1 MRMPRRTLTLS
12 ALCLAAAAFGQIG
25 DKAGEPMVPLV
36 PDNLIPPSPA
46 HTPQE
51 QLKTFQIAKGYQI
64 SLVAS
69 DPQVG
74 DPVAAQFGPDGR
86 LWVVEMQGYMPNLD
100 GTTEDQP
107 HGRVVVL
114 EDKDGDGI
122 FETSTVFLDKV
133 VMPRALALHRD
144 GVLVGAPPHLWFC
157 RDTNGDGKADE
168 KIEVATD
175 FGVRVDPSRPQLA
188 NPERAPN
195 AMLWGHDNWLYVGA
209 YTARFKFKDGR
220 WLRGLSNFR
229 GQWGLS
235 QDDFGHLYHNSNSDQ
250 MRADVIPSSYLNR
263 NPNLGRATGLN
274 WKVAKEQLVWP
285 IRVNPGINRG
295 YRPEMLRE
303 FKLKEFTAACA
314 PWIYRAD
321 LFPADAYG
329 NAFVCEPAGN
339 LIKRNVV
346 KSEGGALVGTPYYDQ
361 TEFLASTDERFR
373 PVNLLTGPDGALYVI
388 DLYRG
393 IIQHRISL
401 TTYLREQIVK
411 RGLDKPLA
419 LGRVWRIA
427 PEGATEFKTAKKLS
441 AMTPAELVAELASGN
456 SWRRETA
463 QRLLVEAAPDAAV
476 DAALVALAK
485 DSPFA
490 TPMGRV
496 HALWT
501 LEGRGAVKAEAVL
514 AGMAHDDPRVRA
526 AAIRVSEALMASP
539 DRDAIVAR
547 WTELAATEAVT
558 EVQQQLA
565 LSIGEAKSLAAD
577 LAGAALITRA
587 GEVAFIQDAFI
598 SGLEGRE
605 VGLFEVVMKKPTDYA
620 KTLPAALLRCVFS
633 TRKPAQVEKAL
644 AIIAALPLKSQQVTL
659 LGSLVTHPTIT
670 AKRPVKLTAEPASLV
685 KLSKSKDAAMVKALA
700 WFKSTVVWPGKPG
713 VVVPVVKA
721 LTNEQQI
728 LFDSGKQTFAGLC
741 AACHQPTGKGLDG
754 LAPPLAD
761 SEWVNGD
768 PERIIKVVMH
778 GLRGPIKV
786 KGVAYSYDMPA
797 AGFLTDEQIAG
808 VLTYIRREWDH
819 EAAPVPLD
827 LVQKIR
833 AETKGRT
840 DAWTEGELQKK

>member
-1 MRMPRRTLTLS
+1 MRMPRRTLSLA
-12 ALCLAAAAFGQIG
+12 ALCLAAAACAQIG
-25 DKAGEPMVPLV
+25 DKAGEAQMQLV
-36 PDNLIPPSPA
+36 PEGLIPPSPA
-46 HTPQE
+46 LTPQE
-51 QLKTFQIAKGYQI
+51 ELKTFQIAKGYQI
-64 SLVAS
+64 SLAAS

-86 LWVVEMQGYMPNLD
+86 LWVVEMQGYMPDLD
-100 GTTEDQP
+100 ATTEDQP

-114 EDKDGDGI
+114 EDKNGDGV

-175 FGVRVDPSRPQLA
+175 FGVRVDPARPQLA

-220 WLRGLSNFR
+220 WQRGLSNFR

-235 QDDFGHLYHNSNSDQ
+235 QDDYGHLFHNSNSDQ

-263 NPNLGRATGLN
+263 NPNLGRTSGLN

-303 FKLKEFTAACA
+303 FKLKEFTAACS
-314 PWIYRAD
+314 PYIYRSD
-321 LFPADAYG
+321 LFPGDAYG

-346 KSEGGALVGTPYYDQ
+346 KSEGGTLVATPYYDQ

-373 PVNLLTGPDGALYVI
+373 PVSLLTGPEGALYVI

-427 PEGATEFKTAKKLS
+427 PEGAAVVPAKKLS

-463 QRLLVEAAPDAAV
+463 QRLLVEAAPDAAI
-476 DAALVALAK
+476 DAALVARAK
-485 DSPFA
+485 DSA
-490 TPMGRV
+490 SPMGRV

-514 AGMAHDDPRVRA
+514 AGMAHADPRVRA
-526 AAIRVSEALMASP
+526 AAIRVSEFLMATS

-547 WTELAATEAVT
+547 WTDLAASEAVT

-577 LAGAALITRA
+577 LAGAALVTRA
-587 GEVAFIQDAFI
+587 ADVAFIQDAFV

-605 VGLFEVVMKKPTDYA
+605 IDLFEAVLKKPAAYA

-644 AIIAALPLKSQQVTL
+644 AIIAALPLRSQQVTL
-659 LGSLVTHPTIT
+659 LGSLTTHPTVT
-670 AKRPVKLTAEPASLV
+670 AKRPVKLAAEPASLA
-685 KLSKSKDAAMVKALA
+685 KLSKSKDAAMIKALA
-700 WFKSTVVWPGKPG
+700 WFKNTVVWPGKPG
-713 VVVPVVKA
+713 VVVSVVKP
-721 LTNEQQI
+721 LTNEQQL
-728 LFDSGKQTFAGLC
+728 LFDSGKQTYAGLC
-741 AACHQPTGKGLDG
+741 TACHQPTGKGLEG

-761 SEWVNGD
+761 SEWVKGD

-786 KGVAYSYDMPA
+786 KGLSYNYDMPA
-797 AGFLTDEQIAG
+797 AGFLSDEQIAG

-819 EAAPVPLD
+819 EASPVPLD

-840 DAWTEGELQKK
+840 DAWTEGEFKAK

>member
-1 MRMPRRTLTLS
+1 MRMPRRTLSLA
-12 ALCLAAAAFGQIG
+12 ALCLAAAACAQIG
-25 DKAGEPMVPLV
+25 DKAGEAQMQLV
-36 PDNLIPPSPA
+36 PDGLIPPSPA
-46 HTPQE
+46 LTPQE
-51 QLKTFQIAKGYQI
+51 ELKTFQIAKGYQI
-64 SLVAS
+64 SLAAS

-86 LWVVEMQGYMPNLD
+86 LWVVEMQGYMPDLD
-100 GTTEDQP
+100 ATTEDQP

-114 EDKDGDGI
+114 EDKDGDGV

-175 FGVRVDPSRPQLA
+175 FGVRVDPARPQLA

-195 AMLWGHDNWLYVGA
+195 AMLWGHDNWLYIGA

-220 WLRGLSNFR
+220 WQRGLSNFR

-235 QDDFGHLYHNSNSDQ
+235 QDDYGHLFHNSNSDQ

-263 NPNLGRATGLN
+263 NPNLGRTSGLN

-303 FKLKEFTAACA
+303 FKLKEFTAACS
-314 PWIYRAD
+314 PYIYRSD
-321 LFPADAYG
+321 FFPGDAYG

-346 KSEGGALVGTPYYDQ
+346 KSEGGTLVATPYYDQ

-373 PVNLLTGPDGALYVI
+373 PVSLLTGPEGALYVI

-427 PEGATEFKTAKKLS
+427 PEGAAVVPAKKLS

-463 QRLLVEAAPDAAV
+463 QRLLVEAAADAAI

-485 DSPFA
+485 DSA
-490 TPMGRV
+490 SPMGRV

-501 LEGRGAVKAEAVL
+501 LEGRGAVKSEAVQ
-514 AGMAHDDPRVRA
+514 AGMGHADPRVRA
-526 AAIRVSEALMASP
+526 AAIRVSESLMATS

-547 WTELAATEAVT
+547 WTELAASEAVT

-565 LSIGEAKSLAAD
+565 LSIGEAKAPAAD
-577 LAGAALITRA
+577 LAGAALVTRA
-587 GEVAFIQDAFI
+587 ADVAFIQDAFV

-605 VGLFEVVMKKPTDYA
+605 IDLFEAVLKKPAAYA

-644 AIIAALPLKSQQVTL
+644 AIIAALPLRSQQVTL
-659 LGSLVTHPTIT
+659 LGSLTTHPTVT
-670 AKRPVKLTAEPASLV
+670 AKRPVKLAAEPASLA
-685 KLSKSKDAAMVKALA
+685 KLSKSKDAAMIKALA

-713 VVVPVVKA
+713 VVVSVVKP
-721 LTNEQQI
+721 LTNEQQL
-728 LFDSGKQTFAGLC
+728 LFDSGKQTYAGLC
-741 AACHQPTGKGLDG
+741 TACHQPTGKGLEG

-768 PERIIKVVMH
+768 PERIVKVVMH

-786 KGVAYSYDMPA
+786 KGLSYNYDMPA
-797 AGFLTDEQIAG
+797 AGFLSDEQIAG

-819 EAAPVPLD
+819 EASPVPLD

-840 DAWTEGELQKK
+840 DAWTEGEFKAK

>member
-1 MRMPRRTLTLS
+1 MRMPRRTLSLA
-12 ALCLAAAAFGQIG
+12 ALCLAAAACAQIG
-25 DKAGEPMVPLV
+25 DKAGEAQMQLV
-36 PDNLIPPSPA
+36 PEGLIPPSPA
-46 HTPQE
+46 LTPQE
-51 QLKTFQIAKGYQI
+51 ELKTFQIAKGYQI
-64 SLVAS
+64 SLAAS

-86 LWVVEMQGYMPNLD
+86 LWVVEMQGYMPDLD
-100 GTTEDQP
+100 ATTEDQP

-114 EDKDGDGI
+114 EDKDGDGV

-175 FGVRVDPSRPQLA
+175 FGVRVDPARPQLA

-220 WLRGLSNFR
+220 WQRGLSNFR

-235 QDDFGHLYHNSNSDQ
+235 QDDYGHLFHNSNSDQ

-263 NPNLGRATGLN
+263 NPNLGRTSGLN

-303 FKLKEFTAACA
+303 FKLKEFTAACS
-314 PWIYRAD
+314 PYIYRSD
-321 LFPADAYG
+321 FFPGDAYG

-346 KSEGGALVGTPYYDQ
+346 KSEGGTLVATPYYDQ

-373 PVNLLTGPDGALYVI
+373 PVSLLTGPEGALYVI

-427 PEGATEFKTAKKLS
+427 PEGAAVVPAKKLS

-463 QRLLVEAAPDAAV
+463 QRLLVEAAPDAAI
-476 DAALVALAK
+476 DAALVAFAK
-485 DSPFA
+485 DS
-490 TPMGRV
+490 TSPMGRV

-514 AGMAHDDPRVRA
+514 AGMAHADPRVRA
-526 AAIRVSEALMASP
+526 AAIRVSESLMATS

-547 WTELAATEAVT
+547 WTELAASEAVT

-565 LSIGEAKSLAAD
+565 LSIGEAKSPAAD
-577 LAGAALITRA
+577 LAGAALVTRA
-587 GEVAFIQDAFI
+587 ADVAFIQDAFV

-605 VGLFEVVMKKPTDYA
+605 IDLFEAVLKKPAAYA

-644 AIIAALPLKSQQVTL
+644 AIIAALPLRSQQVTL
-659 LGSLVTHPTIT
+659 LGSLTTHPTVT
-670 AKRPVKLTAEPASLV
+670 AKRPVKLAAEPASLA
-685 KLSKSKDAAMVKALA
+685 KLSKSKDAAMIKALA

-713 VVVPVVKA
+713 VVVSVVKP
-721 LTNEQQI
+721 LTNEQQL
-728 LFDSGKQTFAGLC
+728 LFDSGKQTYAGLC
-741 AACHQPTGKGLDG
+741 TACHQPTGKGLEG

-786 KGVAYSYDMPA
+786 KGLSYNYDMPA
-797 AGFLTDEQIAG
+797 AGFLSDEQIAG

-840 DAWTEGELQKK
+840 DAWTEGEFKAK

>member
-1 MRMPRRTLTLS
+1 MRMPRRTLSLA
-12 ALCLAAAAFGQIG
+12 ALCLAAAACAQIG
-25 DKAGEPMVPLV
+25 DKAGEAQMQLV
-36 PDNLIPPSPA
+36 PEGLIPPSPA
-46 HTPQE
+46 LTPQE
-51 QLKTFQIAKGYQI
+51 ELKTFQIAKGYQI
-64 SLVAS
+64 SLAAS

-86 LWVVEMQGYMPNLD
+86 LWVVEMQGYMPDLD
-100 GTTEDQP
+100 ATTEDQP

-114 EDKDGDGI
+114 EDKDGDGV

-175 FGVRVDPSRPQLA
+175 FGVRVDPARPQLA

-220 WLRGLSNFR
+220 WQRGLSNFR

-235 QDDFGHLYHNSNSDQ
+235 QDDYGHLFHNSNSDQ

-263 NPNLGRATGLN
+263 NPNLGRTSGLN

-303 FKLKEFTAACA
+303 FKLKEFTAACS
-314 PWIYRAD
+314 PYIYRSD
-321 LFPADAYG
+321 FFPGDAYG

-346 KSEGGALVGTPYYDQ
+346 KSEGGTLVATPYYDQ

-373 PVNLLTGPDGALYVI
+373 PVSLLTGPDGALYVI

-427 PEGATEFKTAKKLS
+427 PEGAAVVPAKKLS

-463 QRLLVEAAPDAAV
+463 QRLLVEAAQDDAI

-485 DSPFA
+485 DS
-490 TPMGRV
+490 TSPMGRV

-514 AGMAHDDPRVRA
+514 AGMAHADPRVRA
-526 AAIRVSEALMASP
+526 AAIRVSESLMATS

-547 WTELAATEAVT
+547 WTDLAASEAVT

-565 LSIGEAKSLAAD
+565 LSIGEAKAPAAD
-577 LAGAALITRA
+577 LAGAALVTRA
-587 GEVAFIQDAFI
+587 ADVAFIQDAFV

-605 VGLFEVVMKKPTDYA
+605 IDLFEAVLKKPAAYA

-644 AIIAALPLKSQQVTL
+644 AIIAALPLRSQQVTL
-659 LGSLVTHPTIT
+659 LGSLTTHPTVT
-670 AKRPVKLTAEPASLV
+670 AKRPVKLAAEPASLA
-685 KLSKSKDAAMVKALA
+685 KLSKSKDAAMIKALA
-700 WFKSTVVWPGKPG
+700 WFKNTVVWPGKPG
-713 VVVPVVKA
+713 VVVSVVKP
-721 LTNEQQI
+721 LTNEQQL
-728 LFDSGKQTFAGLC
+728 LFDSGKQTYAGLC
-741 AACHQPTGKGLDG
+741 TACHQPTGKGLEG

-761 SEWVNGD
+761 SEWVKGD

-786 KGVAYSYDMPA
+786 KGLSYNYDMPA
-797 AGFLTDEQIAG
+797 AGFLSDEQIAG

-819 EAAPVPLD
+819 EASPVPLD

-840 DAWTEGELQKK
+840 DAWTEGEFKAK

>member
-1 MRMPRRTLTLS
+1 MRMPRRTLILS
-12 ALCLAAAAFGQIG
+12 AFCLAAAAFGQIG

-46 HTPQE
+46 RTPQE
-51 QLKTFQIAKGYQI
+51 ELKTFQIAKGYQI
-64 SLVAS
+64 SLAAS
-69 DPQVG
+69 DPQIG

-107 HGRVVVL
+107 RGRVVVL
-114 EDKDGDGI
+114 EDKDGDGV
-122 FETSTVFLDKV
+122 FETSTVFLDKI
-133 VMPRALALHRD
+133 VMPRAIALHRD

-263 NPNLGRATGLN
+263 NPNLGRTTGLN

-346 KSEGGALVGTPYYDQ
+346 KSEGGALVATPYYDQ

-419 LGRVWRIA
+419 LGRVWRIT
-427 PEGATEFKTAKKLS
+427 PEGAAVAPAKKLS
-441 AMTPAELVAELASGN
+441 AMSSAELVAELASGN

-463 QRLLVEAAPDAAV
+463 QRLLVEAAPDATI

-485 DSPFA
+485 SSA
-490 TPMGRV
+490 APMGRV
-496 HALWT
+496 HALWA

-539 DRDAIVAR
+539 DRDVIVAR

-605 VGLFEVVMKKPTDYA
+605 VGLFEVVMKKPADYS

-659 LGSLVTHPTIT
+659 LGSLATHPTIT

-685 KLSKSKDAAMVKALA
+685 KLSKSKDVAMVKALA

-721 LTNEQQI
+721 LTNEQQV

-741 AACHQPTGKGLDG
+741 AACHQPTGKGLEG
-754 LAPPLAD
+754 LAPPLVD

-768 PERIIKVVMH
+768 PDRIVKVIMH

-819 EAAPVPLD
+819 EAAPVTLD

-840 DAWTEGELQKK
+840 DAWTEPELLKK

>member
-1 MRMPRRTLTLS
+1 MRMPRRTLPLA
-12 ALCLAAAAFGQIG
+12 ALCLAAVACAQIG
-25 DKAGEPMVPLV
+25 DKAGEAQMQLV
-36 PDNLIPPSPA
+36 PEGLIPPSPA
-46 HTPQE
+46 LTPQE
-51 QLKTFQIAKGYQI
+51 ELKTFQIAKGYQI
-64 SLVAS
+64 SLAAS

-86 LWVVEMQGYMPNLD
+86 LWVVEMQGYMPDLD
-100 GTTEDQP
+100 ATTEDQP

-114 EDKDGDGI
+114 EDKDGDGV

-175 FGVRVDPSRPQLA
+175 FGVRVDPARPQLA

-220 WLRGLSNFR
+220 WQRGLSNFR

-235 QDDFGHLYHNSNSDQ
+235 QDDYGHLFHNSNSDQ

-263 NPNLGRATGLN
+263 NPNLGRTTGLN

-303 FKLKEFTAACA
+303 FKLKEFTAACS
-314 PWIYRAD
+314 PYIYRSD
-321 LFPADAYG
+321 LFPGDAYG

-346 KSEGGALVGTPYYDQ
+346 KSEGGTLVATPYYDQ

-373 PVNLLTGPDGALYVI
+373 PVSLLTGPDGALYVI

-427 PEGATEFKTAKKLS
+427 PEGAAVVPAKKLS

-463 QRLLVEAAPDAAV
+463 QRLLVEAAPDAAI

-485 DSPFA
+485 DS
-490 TPMGRV
+490 TSPMGRV

-514 AGMAHDDPRVRA
+514 AGMAHADPRVRA
-526 AAIRVSEALMASP
+526 AAIRVSESLMATS

-547 WTELAATEAVT
+547 WTELAASEAVT

-565 LSIGEAKSLAAD
+565 LSIGEAKAPAAD
-577 LAGAALITRA
+577 LAGAALVTRA
-587 GEVAFIQDAFI
+587 ADVAFIQDAFV

-605 VGLFEVVMKKPTDYA
+605 IDLFEAVLKKPAAYA

-644 AIIAALPLKSQQVTL
+644 AIIAALPLRSQQVTL
-659 LGSLVTHPTIT
+659 LGSLTTHPTVT
-670 AKRPVKLTAEPASLV
+670 AKRPVKLAAEPASLA
-685 KLSKSKDAAMVKALA
+685 KLSKSKDAAMIKALA
-700 WFKSTVVWPGKPG
+700 WFKNTVVWPGKPG
-713 VVVPVVKA
+713 VVVSVVKP
-721 LTNEQQI
+721 LTNEQQL
-728 LFDSGKQTFAGLC
+728 LFDSGKQTYAGLC
-741 AACHQPTGKGLDG
+741 TACHQPTGKGLEG

-768 PERIIKVVMH
+768 PERIVKVVMH

-786 KGVAYSYDMPA
+786 KGLSYNYDMPA
-797 AGFLTDEQIAG
+797 AGFLSDEQIAG

-819 EAAPVPLD
+819 EASPVPLD

-840 DAWTEGELQKK
+840 DAWTEGEFKAK

>member
-1 MRMPRRTLTLS
+1 MRMPRRTLSLT
-12 ALCLAAAAFGQIG
+12 ALCLAAAACAQIG
-25 DKAGEPMVPLV
+25 DKAGEAQMQLV
-36 PDNLIPPSPA
+36 PDGLIPPSPA
-46 HTPQE
+46 RTPQE
-51 QLKTFQIAKGYQI
+51 ELKTFQIAKGYQI
-64 SLVAS
+64 SLAAS
-69 DPQVG
+69 DPQFG

-86 LWVVEMQGYMPNLD
+86 LWVVEMQGYMPDLD
-100 GTTEDQP
+100 ATTEDQP

-114 EDKDGDGI
+114 EDKDGDGV

-175 FGVRVDPSRPQLA
+175 FGVRVDPARPQLA

-220 WLRGLSNFR
+220 WQRGLSNFR
-229 GQWGLS
+229 GQWGLA
-235 QDDFGHLYHNSNSDQ
+235 QDDYGHLFHNSNSDQ

-263 NPNLGRATGLN
+263 NPNLGRTTGLN

-303 FKLKEFTAACA
+303 FKLKEFTAACS
-314 PWIYRAD
+314 PYIYRSD
-321 LFPADAYG
+321 LFPGDAYG

-346 KSEGGALVGTPYYDQ
+346 KSEGGTLVATPYYDQ

-373 PVNLLTGPDGALYVI
+373 PVNLLTGPEGALYVI

-427 PEGATEFKTAKKLS
+427 PEGAAVVPAKKLS

-463 QRLLVEAAPDAAV
+463 QRLLVEAAQDDAI

-485 DSPFA
+485 DS
-490 TPMGRV
+490 TSPMGRV

-514 AGMAHDDPRVRA
+514 AGMAHADPRVRA
-526 AAIRVSEALMASP
+526 AAIRVSESLMATS

-547 WTELAATEAVT
+547 WTELAASEAVT

-565 LSIGEAKSLAAD
+565 LSIGEAKAPAAD
-577 LAGAALITRA
+577 LAGAALVTRA
-587 GEVAFIQDAFI
+587 ADVAFIQDAFV

-605 VGLFEVVMKKPTDYA
+605 IDLLEAVLKKPAAYA

-644 AIIAALPLKSQQVTL
+644 AIIAALPLRSQQVTL
-659 LGSLVTHPTIT
+659 LGSLTTHPTVT
-670 AKRPVKLTAEPASLV
+670 AKRPVKLAAEPASLA
-685 KLSKSKDAAMVKALA
+685 KLSKSKDAAMIKALA

-713 VVVPVVKA
+713 VVVSVVKP
-721 LTNEQQI
+721 LTNEQQL
-728 LFDSGKQTFAGLC
+728 LFDSGKQTYAGLC
-741 AACHQPTGKGLDG
+741 TACHQPTGKGLEG

-786 KGVAYSYDMPA
+786 KGLSYNYDMPA
-797 AGFLTDEQIAG
+797 AGFLSDEQIAG

-819 EAAPVPLD
+819 EASPVPLD

-840 DAWTEGELQKK
+840 VAWTEGEFKAK

>member
-1 MRMPRRTLTLS
+1 MRMPRRTLPLA
-12 ALCLAAAAFGQIG
+12 ALCLAAVAFAQIG
-25 DKAGEPMVPLV
+25 DKAGEPQIQLV
-36 PDNLIPPSPA
+36 PDNQIPPSPA
-46 HTPQE
+46 RTPRE
-51 QLKTFQIAKGYQI
+51 ELKTFQLAKGYQI
-64 SLVAS
+64 SLAAS

-86 LWVVEMQGYMPNLD
+86 LWVVEMQGYMPDLD

-114 EDKDGDGI
+114 EDRDGDGV
-122 FETSTVFLDKV
+122 FETSTVFLDNI
-133 VMPRALALHRD
+133 VMPRAIALHRD

-168 KIEVATD
+168 KIEIATD

-195 AMLWGHDNWLYVGA
+195 ALLWGHDNWLYVGA

-235 QDDFGHLYHNSNSDQ
+235 QDDFGHLFHNSNSDQ

-263 NPNLGRATGLN
+263 NPNLGRTTGLN

-303 FKLKEFTAACA
+303 FKLKEFTAACS

-393 IIQHRISL
+393 VIQHRISL

-427 PEGATEFKTAKKLS
+427 PEGAAVAPAKKLS

-463 QRLLVEAAPDAAV
+463 QRLLVEAAPDAAI
-476 DAALVALAK
+476 DAALGALAK
-485 DSPFA
+485 DSA
-490 TPMGRV
+490 SPMGRV

-501 LEGRGAVKAEAVL
+501 LEGRGTVKAESVL
-514 AGMAHDDPRVRA
+514 AGMAHADPRVRA

-547 WTELAATEAVT
+547 WTELAATEDAT

-565 LSIGEAKSLAAD
+565 LSLGEAKSPAAD
-577 LAGAALITRA
+577 LVGAALITRA
-587 GEVAFIQDAFI
+587 SEVAFIQDAFL

-605 VGLFEVVMKKPTDYA
+605 IDLFEAVLKKPAAYP

-644 AIIAALPLKSQQVTL
+644 AIIAALPLKSQQLTL
-659 LGSLVTHPTIT
+659 LGSLATHPTVT
-670 AKRPVKLTAEPASLV
+670 AKRPVKLAAEPASLA

-713 VVVPVVKA
+713 VVVPVVKP
-721 LTNEQQI
+721 LTNEEQA
-728 LFDSGKQTFAGLC
+728 LFDNGKQTFAGLC
-741 AACHQPTGKGLDG
+741 AACHQPTGKGLPPVFPSISETPIVVGNPELPIKFILQG
-754 LAPPLAD
+754 L
-761 SEWVNGD
+761 
-768 PERIIKVVMH
+768 M
-778 GLRGPIKV
+778 GPITV
-786 KGVAYSYDMPA
+786 GGMTYNSMMPPVAGVNDQDISD
-797 AGFLTDEQIAG
+797 
-808 VLTYIRREWDH
+808 VLTYVRQSFGNKGNPVSVEQVKAVR
-819 EAAPVPLD
+819 AAT
-827 LVQKIR
+827 
-833 AETKGRT
+833 AGRT
-840 DAWTEGELQKK
+840 APWTTAELGLK

>member
-1 MRMPRRTLTLS
+1 MRMPRRTLSLA
-12 ALCLAAAAFGQIG
+12 ALCLAAAACAQIG
-25 DKAGEPMVPLV
+25 DKAGEAQMQLV
-36 PDNLIPPSPA
+36 PDGLIPPSPA
-46 HTPQE
+46 LTPQE
-51 QLKTFQIAKGYQI
+51 ELKTFQIAKGYQI
-64 SLVAS
+64 SLAAS

-86 LWVVEMQGYMPNLD
+86 LWVVEMQGYMPDLD
-100 GTTEDQP
+100 ATTEDQP

-114 EDKDGDGI
+114 EDKDGDGV

-175 FGVRVDPSRPQLA
+175 FGVRVDPARPQLA

-220 WLRGLSNFR
+220 WQRGLSNFR

-235 QDDFGHLYHNSNSDQ
+235 QDDYGHLFHNSNSDQ

-263 NPNLGRATGLN
+263 NPNLGRTSGLN

-303 FKLKEFTAACA
+303 FKLKEFTAACS
-314 PWIYRAD
+314 PYIYRSD
-321 LFPADAYG
+321 LFPGDAYG

-346 KSEGGALVGTPYYDQ
+346 KSEGGTLVATPYYDQ

-373 PVNLLTGPDGALYVI
+373 PVSLLTGPDGALYVI

-427 PEGATEFKTAKKLS
+427 PEGAAVVPAKKLS

-463 QRLLVEAAPDAAV
+463 QRLLVEAAPDAAI
-476 DAALVALAK
+476 DAALVAFAK
-485 DSPFA
+485 DSA
-490 TPMGRV
+490 SPMGRV

-501 LEGRGAVKAEAVL
+501 LEGRGAVKSEAVL
-514 AGMAHDDPRVRA
+514 AGMAHADPRVRA
-526 AAIRVSEALMASP
+526 AAIRVSESLMATS

-547 WTELAATEAVT
+547 WTELAASEAVT

-565 LSIGEAKSLAAD
+565 LSIGEAKAPAAD
-577 LAGAALITRA
+577 LAGAALVTRA
-587 GEVAFIQDAFI
+587 ADVAFIQDAFV

-605 VGLFEVVMKKPTDYA
+605 IDLFEAVLKKPAAYA

-644 AIIAALPLKSQQVTL
+644 AIIAALPLRSQQVTL
-659 LGSLVTHPTIT
+659 LGSLTTHPTVT
-670 AKRPVKLTAEPASLV
+670 AKRPVKLAAEPASLA
-685 KLSKSKDAAMVKALA
+685 KLSKSKDAAIIKALA
-700 WFKSTVVWPGKPG
+700 WFKSTVVWPGKSG
-713 VVVPVVKA
+713 VVVSVVKP
-721 LTNEQQI
+721 LTNEQQL
-728 LFDSGKQTFAGLC
+728 LFDSGKQTYAGLC
-741 AACHQPTGKGLDG
+741 TACHQPTGKGLEG

-768 PERIIKVVMH
+768 PERIVKVVMH

-786 KGVAYSYDMPA
+786 KGLSYNYDMPA
-797 AGFLTDEQIAG
+797 AGFLSDEQIAG

-819 EAAPVPLD
+819 EASPVPLD

-840 DAWTEGELQKK
+840 DAWTEGEFKAK

>member
-1 MRMPRRTLTLS
+1 MRMPRRTLSLA
-12 ALCLAAAAFGQIG
+12 ALCLAAAACAQIG
-25 DKAGEPMVPLV
+25 DKAGEAQMQLV
-36 PDNLIPPSPA
+36 PDGLIPPSPA
-46 HTPQE
+46 LTPQE
-51 QLKTFQIAKGYQI
+51 ELKTFQIAKGYQI
-64 SLVAS
+64 SLAAS

-86 LWVVEMQGYMPNLD
+86 LWVVEMQGYMPDLD
-100 GTTEDQP
+100 ATTEDQP

-114 EDKDGDGI
+114 EDKDGDGV

-175 FGVRVDPSRPQLA
+175 FGVRVDPARPQLA

-220 WLRGLSNFR
+220 WQRGLSNFR

-235 QDDFGHLYHNSNSDQ
+235 QDDYGHLFHNSNSDQ

-263 NPNLGRATGLN
+263 NPNLGRTSGLN

-303 FKLKEFTAACA
+303 FKLKEFTAACS
-314 PWIYRAD
+314 PYIYRSD
-321 LFPADAYG
+321 LFPGDAYG

-346 KSEGGALVGTPYYDQ
+346 KSEGGTLVATPYYDQ

-373 PVNLLTGPDGALYVI
+373 PVSLLTGPDGALYVI

-427 PEGATEFKTAKKLS
+427 PEGAAVVPAKKLS

-463 QRLLVEAAPDAAV
+463 QRLLVEAAQDDAI

-485 DSPFA
+485 DS
-490 TPMGRV
+490 TSPMGRV

-514 AGMAHDDPRVRA
+514 AGMAHADPRVRA
-526 AAIRVSEALMASP
+526 AAIRVSESLMATS

-547 WTELAATEAVT
+547 WTELAASEAVT

-565 LSIGEAKSLAAD
+565 LSIGEAKSPATD
-577 LAGAALITRA
+577 LAGAALVTRA
-587 GEVAFIQDAFI
+587 ADVAFIQDAFV

-605 VGLFEVVMKKPTDYA
+605 IDLLEAVLKKPAAYA

-644 AIIAALPLKSQQVTL
+644 AIIAALPLRSQQVTL
-659 LGSLVTHPTIT
+659 LGSLTTHPTVT
-670 AKRPVKLTAEPASLV
+670 AKRPVKLAAEPASLA
-685 KLSKSKDAAMVKALA
+685 KLSKSKDAAMIKALA
-700 WFKSTVVWPGKPG
+700 WFKNTVVWPGKPG
-713 VVVPVVKA
+713 VVVSVVKP
-721 LTNEQQI
+721 LTNEQQL
-728 LFDSGKQTFAGLC
+728 LFDSGKQTYAGLC
-741 AACHQPTGKGLDG
+741 TACHQPTGKGLEG

-761 SEWVNGD
+761 SEWVKGD

-786 KGVAYSYDMPA
+786 KGLSYNYDMPA
-797 AGFLTDEQIAG
+797 AGFLSDEQIAG

-840 DAWTEGELQKK
+840 DAWTEGEFKAK

>member
-1 MRMPRRTLTLS
+1 MPRRTLPLA
-12 ALCLAAAAFGQIG
+12 ALCLAAVAFAQIG
-25 DKAGEPMVPLV
+25 DKAGEPQVQLV
-36 PDNLIPPSPA
+36 PDNQIPPSPA
-46 HTPQE
+46 LTPQQ
-51 QLKTFQIAKGYQI
+51 QLKTFQIAKGFQI

-86 LWVVEMQGYMPNLD
+86 LWVVEMQGYMPDLD

-114 EDKDGDGI
+114 EDKDGDGV
-122 FETSTVFLDKV
+122 FEASTVFLDKV

-168 KIEVATD
+168 KTEIATD

-195 AMLWGHDNWLYVGA
+195 ALLWGHDNWLYVGA

-220 WLRGLSNFR
+220 WVRGLSNFR

-235 QDDFGHLYHNSNSDQ
+235 QDDFGHLFHNSNSDQ

-263 NPNLGRATGLN
+263 NPNLGRTTGLN
-274 WKVAKEQLVWP
+274 WKVAKEQFVWP

-346 KSEGGALVGTPYYDQ
+346 KSEGGALVATPYYDQ

-393 IIQHRISL
+393 VIQHRISL

-427 PEGATEFKTAKKLS
+427 PEGAVVAPAKKLS
-441 AMTPAELVAELASGN
+441 AMSPAELVAELASGN

-463 QRLLVEAAPDAAV
+463 QRLLVEAAPDAAL

-485 DSPFA
+485 DSA
-490 TPMGRV
+490 SPMGRV

-501 LEGRGAVKAEAVL
+501 LEGRGAVKTEAVL
-514 AGMAHDDPRVRA
+514 AGMAHADPRVRA

-539 DRDAIVAR
+539 DRDAILAR
-547 WTELAATEAVT
+547 WTELAATEDAT

-565 LSIGEAKSLAAD
+565 LSLGEAKSPAAD
-577 LAGAALITRA
+577 LVGAVLITRA
-587 GEVAFIQDAFI
+587 SEVAFIQDAFL

-605 VGLFEVVMKKPTDYA
+605 IDLFEAVLKKPAAYP

-644 AIIAALPLKSQQVTL
+644 AIIAALPLKSQQLTL
-659 LGSLVTHPTIT
+659 LGSLATHPTVT
-670 AKRPVKLTAEPASLV
+670 AKRPVKLAAEPASLA

-713 VVVPVVKA
+713 VVVPVVKP
-721 LTNEQQI
+721 LTNEEQA
-728 LFDSGKQTFAGLC
+728 LFDNGKQTFAGLC

-786 KGVAYSYDMPA
+786 KGLSYSYDMPA
-797 AGFLTDEQIAG
+797 AGFLSDEQIAG

-819 EAAPVPLD
+819 EASPVPLD

-840 DAWTEGELQKK
+840 DAWTEAELQKTK

>member
-1 MRMPRRTLTLS
+1 MRMPRRTLSLA
-12 ALCLAAAAFGQIG
+12 ALCLAAAACAQIG
-25 DKAGEPMVPLV
+25 DKAGEAQMQLV
-36 PDNLIPPSPA
+36 PDGLIPPSPA
-46 HTPQE
+46 LTPQE
-51 QLKTFQIAKGYQI
+51 ELKTFQIAKGYQI
-64 SLVAS
+64 SLAAS

-86 LWVVEMQGYMPNLD
+86 LWVVEMQGYMPDLD
-100 GTTEDQP
+100 ATTEDQP

-114 EDKDGDGI
+114 EDKDGDGV

-175 FGVRVDPSRPQLA
+175 FGVRVDPARPQLA

-195 AMLWGHDNWLYVGA
+195 AMLWGHDNWLYIGA

-220 WLRGLSNFR
+220 WQRGLSNFR

-235 QDDFGHLYHNSNSDQ
+235 QDDYGHLFHNSNSDQ

-263 NPNLGRATGLN
+263 NPNLGRTSGLN

-303 FKLKEFTAACA
+303 FKLKEFTAACS
-314 PWIYRAD
+314 PYIYRSD
-321 LFPADAYG
+321 FFPGDAYG

-346 KSEGGALVGTPYYDQ
+346 KSEGGTLVATPYYDQ

-427 PEGATEFKTAKKLS
+427 PEGAAVVPAKKLS

-463 QRLLVEAAPDAAV
+463 QRLLVEAAADAAI

-485 DSPFA
+485 DSA
-490 TPMGRV
+490 SPMGRV

-501 LEGRGAVKAEAVL
+501 LEGRGAVKSEAVQ
-514 AGMAHDDPRVRA
+514 AGMGHADPRVRA
-526 AAIRVSEALMASP
+526 AAIRVSESLMATS

-547 WTELAATEAVT
+547 WTELAASEAVT

-565 LSIGEAKSLAAD
+565 LSIGEAKAPAAD
-577 LAGAALITRA
+577 LAGAALVTRA
-587 GEVAFIQDAFI
+587 ADVAFIQDAFV

-605 VGLFEVVMKKPTDYA
+605 IDLFEAVLKKPAAYA

-644 AIIAALPLKSQQVTL
+644 AIIAALPLRSQQVTL
-659 LGSLVTHPTIT
+659 LGSLTTHPTVT
-670 AKRPVKLTAEPASLV
+670 AKRPVKLAAEPASLA
-685 KLSKSKDAAMVKALA
+685 KLSKSKDAAMIKALA

-713 VVVPVVKA
+713 VVVSVVKP
-721 LTNEQQI
+721 LTNEQQL
-728 LFDSGKQTFAGLC
+728 LFDSGKQTYAGLC
-741 AACHQPTGKGLDG
+741 TACHQPTGKGLEG

-768 PERIIKVVMH
+768 PERIVKVVMH

-786 KGVAYSYDMPA
+786 KGLSYNYDMPA
-797 AGFLTDEQIAG
+797 AGFLSDEQIAG

-819 EAAPVPLD
+819 EASPVPLD

-840 DAWTEGELQKK
+840 DAWTEGEFKAK

>member
-1 MRMPRRTLTLS
+1 MRMPRRTLSLA
-12 ALCLAAAAFGQIG
+12 ALCLAAVACAQIG
-25 DKAGEPMVPLV
+25 DKAGEPQMQLV
-36 PDNLIPPSPA
+36 PDALIPPSPA
-46 HTPQE
+46 LTPQE
-51 QLKTFQIAKGYQI
+51 ELKTFQLAKGYQI
-64 SLVAS
+64 SLAAS

-86 LWVVEMQGYMPNLD
+86 LWVVEMQGYMPDLD

-114 EDKDGDGI
+114 EDKDGDGV

-175 FGVRVDPSRPQLA
+175 FGVRVDPARPQLA

-195 AMLWGHDNWLYVGA
+195 ALLWGHDNWLYVGA

-235 QDDFGHLYHNSNSDQ
+235 QDDFGHLFHNSNSDQ

-263 NPNLGRATGLN
+263 NPNLGRTTGLN
-274 WKVAKEQLVWP
+274 WKVAKEQFVWP

-346 KSEGGALVGTPYYDQ
+346 KSEGGALVATPYYDQ

-427 PEGATEFKTAKKLS
+427 PEGAVVAPAKKLS
-441 AMTPAELVAELASGN
+441 AMSPAELVAELAGGN

-463 QRLLVEAAPDAAV
+463 QRLLVEAAPDAAL

-485 DSPFA
+485 DSA
-490 TPMGRV
+490 SPMGRV

-514 AGMAHDDPRVRA
+514 AGMAHADPRVRA
-526 AAIRVSEALMASP
+526 AATRVSEALMASP

-547 WTELAATEAVT
+547 WTELAATETVA

-565 LSIGEAKSLAAD
+565 LSIGEAKSLASD
-577 LAGAALITRA
+577 LAGAALVTRA
-587 GEVAFIQDAFI
+587 GDVAFIQDAFV

-605 VGLFEVVMKKPTDYA
+605 IDLFEAVLKKPAAFA

-659 LGSLVTHPTIT
+659 LGSLTTHPTVT
-670 AKRPVKLTAEPASLV
+670 AKRPVKLAAEPASLA
-685 KLSKSKDAAMVKALA
+685 KLSKSKDAAMIKALA

-713 VVVPVVKA
+713 VVVPVVKP
-721 LTNEQQI
+721 LTNEQQA

-741 AACHQPTGKGLDG
+741 AACHQPTGRGLEG

-768 PERIIKVVMH
+768 QERIIKVVMH

-786 KGVAYSYDMPA
+786 KGLSYSYDMPA
-797 AGFLTDEQIAG
+797 AGFLSDEQIAG

-819 EAAPVPLD
+819 EASPVPLD

-833 AETKGRT
+833 AETKGRS
-840 DAWTEGELQKK
+840 DAWTEGELLKR

>member
-1 MRMPRRTLTLS
+1 MRMPRRIPL
-12 ALCLAAAAFGQIG
+12 LAALWAASLCAQIG
-25 DKAGEPMVPLV
+25 DKAGEPQVQLV
-36 PDNLIPPSPA
+36 PDALIPAAPA
-46 HTPQE
+46 LTPQE
-51 QLKTFQIAKGYQI
+51 ELKSFRIAKGYQI
-64 SLVAS
+64 TLAAS

-86 LWVVEMQGYMPNLD
+86 LWVVEMQGYMPDLD

-107 HGRVVVL
+107 RGRVVVL
-114 EDKDGDGI
+114 EDKDGDGV
-122 FETSTVFLDKV
+122 FETSTVFLDNV

-157 RDTNGDGKADE
+157 RDTDGDGKADE
-168 KIEVATD
+168 KTEVATD

-195 AMLWGHDNWLYVGA
+195 ALLWGHDNWLYVGA

-220 WLRGLSNFR
+220 WVRGLSNFR

-263 NPNLGRATGLN
+263 NPNLGRTTGLN

-295 YRPEMLRE
+295 YRPEMLRD
-303 FKLKEFTAACA
+303 FKLKEFTAACS

-346 KSEGGALVGTPYYDQ
+346 KSEGGALVATPYYDQ
-361 TEFLASTDERFR
+361 EEFLASTDERFR

-427 PEGATEFKTAKKLS
+427 PEGAVVAPAKKLS
-441 AMTPAELVAELASGN
+441 AMSPSELVAELASGN
-456 SWRRETA
+456 AWRRETA
-463 QRLLVEAAPDAAV
+463 QRLLVEAAPDAAL

-485 DSPFA
+485 DSPA
-490 TPMGRV
+490 PMGRV

-514 AGMAHDDPRVRA
+514 AGMAHADPRVRA

-539 DRDAIVAR
+539 ERDAIVAR
-547 WTELAATEAVT
+547 WTALAAEEAVT

-565 LSIGEAKSLAAD
+565 LSLGEAKSAAVD
-577 LAGAALITRA
+577 LAGAALVTRA
-587 GEVAFIQDAFI
+587 GETAFIQDAFL

-605 VGLFEVVMKKPTDYA
+605 IDLFEAVMRKPADYA

-644 AIIAALPLKSQQVTL
+644 AIIAALPLKSQQLTL
-659 LGSLVTHPTIT
+659 LGSLATHPTVT
-670 AKRPVKLTAEPASLV
+670 AKRPVKLAAEPASLA
-685 KLSKSKDAAMVKALA
+685 KLAKSKDAAMAKALA

-713 VVVPVVKA
+713 VVVPVVKP
-721 LTNEQQI
+721 LTNEEQA
-728 LFDSGKQTFAGLC
+728 LFDSGRQTFAGLC
-741 AACHQPTGKGLDG
+741 AACHQPTGKGLEG

-768 PERIIKVVMH
+768 PERIVKVVMH

-797 AGFLTDEQIAG
+797 AGFLSDEQIAG

-819 EAAPVPLD
+819 EASPVPLE
-827 LVQKIR
+827 LVKKIR
-833 AETKGRT
+833 AETKEIGR
-840 DAWTEGELQKK
+840 AHV

>member
-1 MRMPRRTLTLS
+1 MRMPRRTLSLA
-12 ALCLAAAAFGQIG
+12 ALCLAAAACAQIG
-25 DKAGEPMVPLV
+25 DKAGEAQMQLV
-36 PDNLIPPSPA
+36 PDGLIPPSPA
-46 HTPQE
+46 LTPQE
-51 QLKTFQIAKGYQI
+51 ELKTFQIAKGYQI
-64 SLVAS
+64 SLAAS

-86 LWVVEMQGYMPNLD
+86 LWVVEMQGYMPDLD
-100 GTTEDQP
+100 ATTEDQP

-114 EDKDGDGI
+114 EDKDGDGV

-175 FGVRVDPSRPQLA
+175 FGVRVDPARPQLA

-220 WLRGLSNFR
+220 WQRGLSNFR
-229 GQWGLS
+229 GQWGLA
-235 QDDFGHLYHNSNSDQ
+235 QDDYGHLFHNSNSDQ

-263 NPNLGRATGLN
+263 NPNLGRTTGLN

-303 FKLKEFTAACA
+303 FKLKEFTAACS
-314 PWIYRAD
+314 PYIYRSD
-321 LFPADAYG
+321 LFPGDAYG

-346 KSEGGALVGTPYYDQ
+346 KSEGGTLVATPYYDQ

-373 PVNLLTGPDGALYVI
+373 PVSLLTGPEGALYVI

-427 PEGATEFKTAKKLS
+427 PEGAAVVPAKKLS

-463 QRLLVEAAPDAAV
+463 QRLLVEAAPDAAI
-476 DAALVALAK
+476 DAALVAFAK
-485 DSPFA
+485 DS
-490 TPMGRV
+490 TSPMGRV

-514 AGMAHDDPRVRA
+514 AGMAHADPRVRA
-526 AAIRVSEALMASP
+526 AAIRVSESLMATS

-547 WTELAATEAVT
+547 WTELAASEAVT

-565 LSIGEAKSLAAD
+565 LSIGEAKSPAAD
-577 LAGAALITRA
+577 LAGAALVTRA
-587 GEVAFIQDAFI
+587 ADVAFIQDAFV

-605 VGLFEVVMKKPTDYA
+605 IDLLEAVLKKPAAYA

-644 AIIAALPLKSQQVTL
+644 AIISALPLRSQQVTL
-659 LGSLVTHPTIT
+659 LGSLTTHPTVT
-670 AKRPVKLTAEPASLV
+670 AKRPVKLAAEPASLA
-685 KLSKSKDAAMVKALA
+685 KLSKSKDAAMIKALA

-713 VVVPVVKA
+713 VVVSVVKP
-721 LTNEQQI
+721 LTNEQQL
-728 LFDSGKQTFAGLC
+728 LFDSGKQTYAGLC
-741 AACHQPTGKGLDG
+741 TACHQPTGKGLEG

-786 KGVAYSYDMPA
+786 KGLSYNYDMPA
-797 AGFLTDEQIAG
+797 AGFLSDEQIAG

-819 EAAPVPLD
+819 EASPVPLD

-840 DAWTEGELQKK
+840 DAWTEGEFKAK

>member
-1 MRMPRRTLTLS
+1 MRMPRRTLSLA
-12 ALCLAAAAFGQIG
+12 ALCLAAAACAQIG
-25 DKAGEPMVPLV
+25 DKAGEAQMQLV
-36 PDNLIPPSPA
+36 PDGLISPSPA
-46 HTPQE
+46 LTPQE
-51 QLKTFQIAKGYQI
+51 ELKTFQIAKGYQI
-64 SLVAS
+64 SLAAS

-86 LWVVEMQGYMPNLD
+86 LWVVEMQGYMPDLD
-100 GTTEDQP
+100 ATTEDQP

-114 EDKDGDGI
+114 EDKDGDGV

-175 FGVRVDPSRPQLA
+175 FGVRVDPARPQLA

-220 WLRGLSNFR
+220 WQRGLSNFR

-235 QDDFGHLYHNSNSDQ
+235 QDDYGHLFHNSNSDQ

-263 NPNLGRATGLN
+263 NPNLGRTSGLN

-303 FKLKEFTAACA
+303 FKLKEFTAACS
-314 PWIYRAD
+314 PYIYRSD
-321 LFPADAYG
+321 FFPGDAYG

-346 KSEGGALVGTPYYDQ
+346 KSEGGTLVATPYYDQ

-427 PEGATEFKTAKKLS
+427 PEGVAVVPAKKLS

-463 QRLLVEAAPDAAV
+463 QRLLVEAAQDDAI

-485 DSPFA
+485 DS
-490 TPMGRV
+490 TSPMGRV

-514 AGMAHDDPRVRA
+514 AGMAHADPRVRA
-526 AAIRVSEALMASP
+526 AAIRVSESLMATS

-547 WTELAATEAVT
+547 WTELAASEAVT

-565 LSIGEAKSLAAD
+565 LSIGEAKAPAAD
-577 LAGAALITRA
+577 LAGAALVTRA
-587 GEVAFIQDAFI
+587 ADVAFIQDAFV

-605 VGLFEVVMKKPTDYA
+605 IDLFEAVLKKPAAYA

-644 AIIAALPLKSQQVTL
+644 AIIAALPLRSQQVTL
-659 LGSLVTHPTIT
+659 LGSLTTHPTVT
-670 AKRPVKLTAEPASLV
+670 AKRPVKLAAEPASLA
-685 KLSKSKDAAMVKALA
+685 KLSKSKDAAMIKALA

-713 VVVPVVKA
+713 VVVSVVKP
-721 LTNEQQI
+721 LTNEQQL
-728 LFDSGKQTFAGLC
+728 LFDSGKQTYAGLC
-741 AACHQPTGKGLDG
+741 TACHQPTGKGLEG

-768 PERIIKVVMH
+768 PERIVKVVMH

-786 KGVAYSYDMPA
+786 KGLSYNYDMPA
-797 AGFLTDEQIAG
+797 AGFLSDEQIAG

-819 EAAPVPLD
+819 EASPVPLD

-840 DAWTEGELQKK
+840 DAWTEGEFKAK